1 MIKNLFFKYYY
12 DKIWEINVQIP
23 LDSVDFNCE
32 NRDFRINTG
41 APRGYSQFNIEIYW
55 GNVQK
60 SSQELQCLF
69 FRFCDGD
76 SEVNSEVKQNK
87 MNKFKKK

>member
-41 APRGYSQFNIEIYW
+41 APRGYS
-55 GNVQK
+55 
-60 SSQELQCLF
+60 
-69 FRFCDGD
+69 
-76 SEVNSEVKQNK
+76 
-87 MNKFKKK
+87 